1 MKVLKENQEK
11 SWYALY
17 TKSRAE
23 KKALEELT
31 KAGIEAYLP
40 LKKVLRQWSDRK
52 KWVEMPIIS
61 SYIFIKIAPAD
72 YQRVF
77 DVRGIVAYVS
87 YKGKACVIPESDILA
102 MKRTIENQM
111 EFSVETNTIKKG
123 QLITVTSGPLEGIK
137 GEVIDV
143 QGTKKII
150 LSICNI
156 GYTLV
161 VNLDDATFKKD
172 E

>member
-1 MKVLKENQEK
+1 MSQEK
-11 SWYALY
+11 FWYALY

-31 KAGIEAYLP
+31 NAGIEKYLP

-52 KWVEMPIIS
+52 RWVEMPIIS
-61 SYIFIKIAPAD
+61 SYIFIHILPSD
-72 YQRVF
+72 YQCVF
-77 DVRGIVAYVS
+77 DFRSIMSFVS
-87 YKGKACVIPESDILA
+87 YKGRACVIPESDITA
-102 MKRTIENQM
+102 MKRTIENKM
-111 EFSVETNTIKKG
+111 DFSVETTNVAKG

-143 QGTKKII
+143 RGTKKLI

-161 VNLDDATFKKD
+161 VNLEDATFK
-172 E
+172 EL

>member
-1 MKVLKENQEK
+1 MKKNQEK

-23 KKALEELT
+23 KKVLEQLT
-31 KAGIEAYLP
+31 QKGIEAYLP
-40 LKKVLRQWSDRK
+40 LKRTLKQWSDRK
-52 KWVEMPIIS
+52 KWVETPIIS
-61 SYIFIKIAPAD
+61 SYIFVKIPQAD

-77 DVRGIVAYVS
+77 DINGIVAYVS

-111 EFSVETNTIKKG
+111 EFSVESDQIEKG
-123 QLITVTSGPLEGIK
+123 QQITVTSGPLEGIC
-137 GEVIDV
+137 GQVMDV

-150 LSICNI
+150 LRINHI

-161 VNLDDATFKKD
+161 VNLDGATFKKD
-172 E
+172 